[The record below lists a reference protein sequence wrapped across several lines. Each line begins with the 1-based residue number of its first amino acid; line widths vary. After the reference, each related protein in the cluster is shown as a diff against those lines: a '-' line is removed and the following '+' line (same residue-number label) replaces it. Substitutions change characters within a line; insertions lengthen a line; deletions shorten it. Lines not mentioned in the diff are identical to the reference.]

1 MSHRLIAV
9 ALAATLAGCANGVST
24 ATIDHS
30 VIPQDAG
37 GTTILSPEG
46 AIGYAAYS
54 LGHPSSTENRPGN
67 AALAVAA
74 VDYLA
79 GDFYTDPRFVGIPA
93 TDKIRMLQ
101 GRDEERQAL
110 GIAPGATSQQVV
122 NGLIAAYPFYQ
133 ANDFA
138 GAARVLPIS
147 VFTLG
152 PGRHDAGPV
161 APAAAGQRERGRAT
175 RPMPSKTRAASMA
188 PAAAASD
195 QALTRT

>member
-1 MSHRLIAV
+1 MSHRILAV

-37 GTTILSPEG
+37 GTQILSPEG

-54 LGHPSSTENRPGN
+54 LGHPSSTLNRPGN

-93 TDKIRMLQ
+93 EDKIRMLQ

-122 NGLIAAYPFYQ
+122 DGLIAAYPFYQ

-138 GAARVLPIS
+138 GAAKVLPVS

-152 PGRHDAGPV
+152 AAGTTRVLSHLPPLV
-161 APAAAGQRERGRAT
+161 SANAAAQNANAFENSGCLNGNGGGCF
-175 RPMPSKTRAASMA
+175 
-188 PAAAASD
+188 
-195 QALTRT
+195 

>member
-1 MSHRLIAV
+1 MSFRLIVV
-9 ALAATLAGCANGVST
+9 ALAATLGGCAGGIST

-30 VIPQDAG
+30 VIPQDSG
-37 GTTILSPEG
+37 GTQILSPDG
-46 AIGYAAYS
+46 AIGFAAYS

-67 AALAVAA
+67 AALAIAA

-93 TDKIRMLQ
+93 EDKIRMLQ
-101 GRDEERQAL
+101 GRDEERRAL

-122 NGLIAAYPFYQ
+122 DGLIAAYPFYQ

-152 PGRHDAGPV
+152 AAGTTQVLSHLPPLV
-161 APAAAGQRERGRAT
+161 SANAAAQNANAFETSGCGNGSGAGCF
-175 RPMPSKTRAASMA
+175 
-188 PAAAASD
+188 
-195 QALTRT
+195 